1 MSAALSPLLKT
12 KLFMPRI
19 RTGAV
24 ARPRL
29 TAKLN
34 SGLHCKLILIAA
46 PAGFGKTTLVAEW
59 HALLPGG
66 RRPMGWVSLDSDD
79 QDPVRF
85 WLHALSALEGALPGS
100 TGEAISMLRSAPPAP
115 TESVLMAVV
124 NALAEVDQESFLVL
138 DDYHLVESED
148 VHTGVR
154 FLLEHL
160 PPSLHL
166 VMLTRS
172 DPPLGLPRLR
182 ARGELLELRAQDLRF
197 SEAEAAELLSSL
209 PGVEISPDLV
219 TALASRTEGWV
230 AGLQLAALSLQGRE
244 DVKGFIEAFVSN
256 HHYLVDYLV
265 EEILL
270 TLPEPVQQ
278 FLLYTSVLE
287 RICGPLGEAVSGIS
301 GGRAILEMLEQRGLF
316 TIAIDSER
324 QWFRYHHLFADIL
337 RTHLEHSHPDKV
349 AELCH
354 KAAVWFEDRG
364 MSPEAIR
371 AALAAGEFEYAA
383 TLTETAADSL
393 WQEGQIE
400 TLRSLLGAIPRG
412 VFSTRPR
419 LLIQS
424 ARILLLVDGDAI
436 RAKERLADARAG
448 LQRPELDGTA
458 SGRFLEAQIAT
469 LEGAIARAEGE
480 MALAV
485 SLCRQALDFFAADE
499 GFWWPIAG
507 IILALAYQQTGD
519 RKAALPILREGC
531 QRSRKAGDLF
541 TAVTQYSVLGEIEMA
556 LGLLHQAHD
565 TYQQAL
571 HLVAEH
577 GGRVR
582 SAGLAH
588 AGLGVVL
595 YEWDQVDKAREQL
608 ERGRE
613 LGVRY
618 GHFDSVW
625 RAGKSLTNLNLMQR
639 TLEPIRA
646 NQLLGFMSS
655 SKSYNPIAAAAS
667 QAQLAHLNLLE
678 GNLAEAVRLCEQVGQ
693 VLENGLGSSWP
704 ESLVPARLLLAT
716 GQTEEAVQFL
726 GRRLVLVEATGGVD
740 AQIRTLALLSVA
752 LETKGDRDAALIAL
766 GRALSLGERERYV
779 RTFLDEGPTMI
790 RLLEGALAAGMA
802 PDYVRHLL
810 GQPGAA
816 PAAAPA
822 VPLAQPRA
830 VAVAPS
836 ADAVEPLTE
845 RELEVLRMAATG
857 MSNQEIGT
865 RIFIT
870 AGTVKNHLHNIISKL
885 GVSNRLQ
892 AINRA
897 RELGWL

>member
-1 MSAALSPLLKT
+1 
-12 KLFMPRI
+12 
-19 RTGAV
+19 
-24 ARPRL
+24 
-29 TAKLN
+29 
-34 SGLHCKLILIAA
+34 
-46 PAGFGKTTLVAEW
+46 
-59 HALLPGG
+59 
-66 RRPMGWVSLDSDD
+66 
-79 QDPVRF
+79 
-85 WLHALSALEGALPGS
+85 
-100 TGEAISMLRSAPPAP
+100 MLRSVPPAP

-124 NALAEVDQESFLVL
+124 NAFAEVGQDSFLVL
-138 DDYHLVESED
+138 DDYHLIESED

-154 FLLEHL
+154 YLLEHL

-172 DPPLGLPRLR
+172 DPPLGLARLR

-209 PGVEISPDLV
+209 PGVQLSPDLIA
-219 TALASRTEGWV
+219 ALASRTEGWV

-244 DVKGFIEAFVSN
+244 DVTGFIEAFVSS

-270 TLPEPVQQ
+270 SQPESVQQ

-316 TIAIDSER
+316 TIALDAER

-337 RTHLEHSHPDKV
+337 RTHLEHAHPDKV
-349 AELCH
+349 AGLYR
-354 KAAVWFEDRG
+354 KAAVWFEGRG
-364 MSPEAIR
+364 MSAEAIR

-383 TLTETAADSL
+383 TLTETAADRF

-400 TLRSLLGAIPRG
+400 TLRSLLGAIPKS
-412 VFSTRPR
+412 VLSARPG

-424 ARILLLVDGDAI
+424 ARILLLVDGDAT
-436 RAKERLADARAG
+436 RSKQLLAEARAG
-448 LQRPELDGTA
+448 LQGSPPDSAA
-458 SGRFLEAQIAT
+458 SGRLLEAQMAT
-469 LEGAIARAEGE
+469 LDGAIARAEGE
-480 MALAV
+480 LPLAR
-485 SLCRQALDFFAADE
+485 SLCRQALDSFPADE
-499 GFWWPIAG
+499 GFWWPVAG
-507 IILALAYQQTGD
+507 TVLALACQQAGD
-519 RKAALPILREGC
+519 PKAALPILREGC
-531 QRSRKAGDLF
+531 QRSLRAGDLF
-541 TAVTQYSVLGEIEMA
+541 SAVIQYSVLGEIEMA

-571 HLVAEH
+571 HLVAAN
-577 GGRVR
+577 GGHVR

-588 AGLGVVL
+588 AGLGVLL
-595 YEWDQVDKAREQL
+595 YEWDQVDKAREHL
-608 ERGRE
+608 ELACE

-618 GHFDSVW
+618 SHFDSVW
-625 RAGKSLTNLNLMQR
+625 RAGRSLTNLNLMQG

-646 NQLLGFMSS
+646 NRLLGFMSS
-655 SKSYNPIAAAAS
+655 SKRFNPIAAAAS

-678 GNLAEAVRLCEQVGQ
+678 GNVSEAIRLCEQVGE
-693 VLENGLGSSWP
+693 VLENGLGSAWP
-704 ESLVPARLLLAT
+704 ESLVPARVALAT
-716 GQTEEAVQFL
+716 GRKEEAVQFL
-726 GRRLVLVEATGGVD
+726 RRRQVLMEAAGEVD

-752 LETKGDRDAALIAL
+752 LEAAGDRDGALTAL
-766 GRALSLGERERYV
+766 ERALSLGEREGYV
-779 RTFLDEGPTMI
+779 RTFLDEGPAML
-790 RLLEGALAAGMA
+790 RLLQGARAAGIA
-802 PDYVRHLL
+802 PDYIRRLL

-816 PAAAPA
+816 PA
-822 VPLAQPRA
+822 VPLAQTRA
-830 VAVAPS
+830 VAVAAA

-857 MSNQEIGT
+857 LSNQEIGR